1 MTRDI
6 VTNPHILK
14 KVIQDI
20 YQCIPN
26 PENISEVIKE
36 IGDLLQAPYTS
47 FQVEN
52 RFTHEMKTSIMTGY
66 GESALK
72 KYGEYFVYHDPW
84 TQQVIKRGLI
94 DEGFTLCQDLVS
106 DKQFCN
112 TEFYQDWGRYE
123 KVRHAVGTN
132 FTLDDAYILKIA
144 LQRHDE
150 QNAFSSEEARFLNL
164 LRPHIKQFVRLS
176 NLNAREYANR
186 QGWIEGLDR
195 LKRGVWVVD
204 ANMKVVHLN
213 TMAESIVAGHK
224 DNDSKGWIDIQS
236 GRLSLSEKASQEELL
251 RRVASL
257 IELISPVSPG
267 VSIDTHALTDSLYE
281 YVDVN
286 IPAGCE
292 RLWLA
297 PLALQGM
304 PGLVAIISREDPT
317 SSEEIQKIFDLPER
331 QAQLCALL
339 AQGET
344 LQSCSESLNISLNT
358 TRNTLAACYRRLNVN
373 NQSKLILKV
382 HSQLRL

>member
-1 MTRDI
+1 MTRNI
-6 VTNPHILK
+6 LTKPELLK
-14 KVIQDI
+14 KVIEDI
-20 YQCIPN
+20 YQCIST
-26 PENISEVIKE
+26 PENIGEVIKE
-36 IGDLLQAPYTS
+36 IGGLLHAPYTS

-66 GESALK
+66 DESALK
-72 KYGEYFVYHDPW
+72 KYGEYFVYRDPW
-84 TQQVIKRGLI
+84 TQQVLKRGLI
-94 DEGFTLCQDLVS
+94 DEGFTLCQNLVS

-112 TEFYQDWGRYE
+112 TEFYQDWGKYE

-132 FTLDDAYILKIA
+132 FTLDDSYILKIA

-150 QNAFSSEEARFLNL
+150 QSAFSSEEASFLNL
-164 LRPHIKQFVRLS
+164 IRPHIKQFVRLS

-186 QGWIEGLDR
+186 QGWLEGVDR

-213 TMAESIVAGHK
+213 KTAESILVGSK
-224 DNDSKGWIDIQS
+224 GSGSKGWINVQS
-236 GRLSLSEKASQEELL
+236 GRLCLPDHTSQKELG
-251 RRVASL
+251 RRVSAL
-257 IELISPVSPG
+257 IEMISPVVTGSL
-267 VSIDTHALTDSLYE
+267 INTHTLTDYLYE
-281 YVDVN
+281 YIDIK

-304 PGLVAIISREDPT
+304 PGLVALISREEPT
-317 SSEEIQKIFDLPER
+317 SSDEIQKIFDLPER

-358 TRNTLAACYRRLNVN
+358 ARNTLAACYRRLNVN

-382 HSQLRL
+382 HSQLRI